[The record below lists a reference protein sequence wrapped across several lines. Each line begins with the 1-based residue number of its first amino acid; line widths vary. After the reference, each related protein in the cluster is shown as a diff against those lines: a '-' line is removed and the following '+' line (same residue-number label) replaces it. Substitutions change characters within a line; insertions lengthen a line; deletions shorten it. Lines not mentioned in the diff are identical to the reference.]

1 MLECFSSGKEKSM
14 SLNIDSENHWRSG
27 WGQETQASFC
37 PCQPLVL
44 GAVLS
49 QMAGPPGD
57 AGGRDGERGCRGP
70 LALCGAALLG
80 VLVQE
85 GPHVACCR
93 RNQPSS
99 LPFL

>member
-1 MLECFSSGKEKSM
+1 MKTIGVLGGVRRPKLHSAPV
-14 SLNIDSENHWRSG
+14 R
-27 WGQETQASFC
+27 
-37 PCQPLVL
+37 PLVL

-57 AGGRDGERGCRGP
+57 AGSRDEEGKGVPGPFSSVWSCAAGRVS
-70 LALCGAALLG
+70 A
-80 VLVQE
+80 E

-93 RNQPSS
+93 RSQPSS